1 MKKKIN
7 KRIDKKNHKKAAKK
21 AVKKA
26 SKKTVKK
33 AGKKT
38 VKKANAKSLRKL
50 SKKDLAEFRKIVLKK
65 KEMLVDDLN
74 HISEDT
80 LKKSQKEASG
90 DISGY
95 TYHMA
100 DVATD
105 NYDREFSLGLAS
117 GERKSL
123 YELEDALKRMEE
135 GNFGFCDQCKAPIAK
150 LRLRALPS
158 ARLCVKCQEKLE
170 KR

>member
-1 MKKKIN
+1 MKKKFN
-7 KRIDKKNHKKAAKK
+7 KRE
-21 AVKKA
+21 
-26 SKKTVKK
+26 
-33 AGKKT
+33 
-38 VKKANAKSLRKL
+38 
-50 SKKDLAEFRKIVLKK
+50 LAEFKKIILKRKDEILDEIK
-65 KEMLVDDLN
+65 

-117 GERKSL
+117 NGRRIF
-123 YELEDALKRMEE
+123 YELDDALKKIEE
-135 GNFGFCDQCKAPIAK
+135 GIFGICEDCKSLIAK
-150 LRLRALPS
+150 NRLKAVPY
-158 ARLCVKCQEKLE
+158 ARLCVKCQEKRE